1 MIRFEKIPKDICNQL
16 PKLTSGLESDPRV
29 VFAYLFGGLAGGGQ
43 KPLSDVDIAV
53 YLDTTDD
60 LAVTK
65 FELFDR
71 ISTLLGTPELDLV
84 ILNSA
89 PVSLAG
95 RIVRQKKVV
104 LDKEPFRRHLFES
117 RVLREYFDF
126 RIKEDAMFSKRF
138 GIGR

>member
-1 MIRFEKIPKDICNQL
+1 MIRFEKIPKDICNRL
-16 PKLTSGLESDPRV
+16 PELAADLESNPKV
-29 VFAYLFGGLAGGGQ
+29 VFAYLFGGLASGEQ

-60 LAVTK
+60 LAATK
-65 FELFDR
+65 LELFDR

-95 RIVRQKKVV
+95 RIVRQKKVI